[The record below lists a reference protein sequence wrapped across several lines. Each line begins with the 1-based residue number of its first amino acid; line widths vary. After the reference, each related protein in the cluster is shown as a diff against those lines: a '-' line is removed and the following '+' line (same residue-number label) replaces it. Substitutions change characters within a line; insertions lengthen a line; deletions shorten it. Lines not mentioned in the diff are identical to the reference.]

1 MAVAWSN
8 YKRLFASTGQDFT
21 YSLENIYSHTAVYFQ
36 MMKFWERQFPDKFL
50 NVRYE
55 ELTDRPEEVTAAIF
69 NLLGSDFLRVKNFT
83 EPKPRMIKTASSSQV
98 REKLYKGS
106 SSQWRNF
113 EPMLRGVSSQFYGLM
128 EKYN

>member
-1 MAVAWSN
+1 MSN

-21 YSLENIYSHTAVYFQ
+21 IARKNFSHTAVYFQ
-36 MMKFWERQFPDKFL
+36 MMSLGTAVPRQFL

-98 REKLYKGS
+98 REKFT
-106 SSQWRNF
+106 R
-113 EPMLRGVSSQFYGLM
+113 EVVSVAEL
-128 EKYN
+128 